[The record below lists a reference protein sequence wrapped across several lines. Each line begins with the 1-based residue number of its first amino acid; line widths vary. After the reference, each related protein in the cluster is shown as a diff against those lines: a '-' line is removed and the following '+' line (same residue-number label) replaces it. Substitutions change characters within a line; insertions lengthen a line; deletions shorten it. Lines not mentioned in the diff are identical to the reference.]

1 MAVSLSKG
9 QKIDLTK
16 QAPGLSRVR
25 MGLGWD
31 PVKKSGF
38 FGKLMGG
45 GDASIDLDASCLMY
59 DGSRTLVDTVWF
71 RQLKSNDGSISH
83 SGDNRTGD
91 GDGDDETISV
101 DLGRLPPRIS
111 ALVFTVNSFQGQTF
125 NEVENAMCR
134 LVDESSGAEIARF
147 DLREKGA
154 HTGVIMAVLSRDGGA
169 WSMKAVGKPAGGR
182 TADEMSRFATAEI

>member
-45 GDASIDLDASCLMY
+45 GDNSIDLDASCLMY
-59 DGSRTLVDTVWF
+59 DGSRKLVETVWF
-71 RQLKSNDGSISH
+71 RQLASSDGSITH

-101 DLGRLPPRIS
+101 DLSRLPLQVT
-111 ALVFTVNSFQGQTF
+111 ALVFIVNSFQGQTF
-125 NEVENAMCR
+125 NEVENAVCR
-134 LVDESSGAEIARF
+134 LVDERSGTELARF

-154 HTGVIMAVLSRDGGA
+154 HTGVVMAVLSKDGGA

-182 TADEMSRFATAEI
+182 TAEEMSRFASAEL